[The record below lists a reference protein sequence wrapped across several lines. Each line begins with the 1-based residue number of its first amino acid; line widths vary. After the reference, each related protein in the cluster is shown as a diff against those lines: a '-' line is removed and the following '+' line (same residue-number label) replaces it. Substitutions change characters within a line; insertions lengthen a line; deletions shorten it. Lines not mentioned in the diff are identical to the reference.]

1 MSSAAVVVRNNQFLK
16 GPVMKI
22 MRWLSILV
30 LSAILMS
37 CASHPPINAAA
48 GSERPVITS
57 EHGTYR
63 IGVDDVL
70 QVDVWKNPDLSVRE
84 PVRPDGKITVPLV
97 GDVQAGGRTPMDV
110 ASEIRKDLAAY
121 IRDPNVTVIVVKLRS
136 NEFLSR
142 VRVTGAV
149 NKPITMPYRPGMT
162 VLDAVLEAGG
172 TNSFAAPDGTR
183 LYRHVGQKVETFHID
198 LGDIL
203 KRGDLQSN
211 MLLQPGDVI
220 TVPERLF

>member
-1 MSSAAVVVRNNQFLK
+1 MNA
-16 GPVMKI
+16 
-22 MRWLSILV
+22 MRWLLV
-30 LSAILMS
+30 LMCAVGLAS
-37 CASHPPINAAA
+37 CATHSPPVAASPA
-48 GSERPVITS
+48 GFERPVITS
-57 EHGTYR
+57 VQGTYR

-70 QVDVWKNPDLSVRE
+70 QIDVWKNPDLSVRE

-97 GDVQAGGRTPMDV
+97 GDVQAGGKTPMAV
-110 ASEIRKDLAAY
+110 AREIRTDLSAY

-142 VRVTGAV
+142 IRVTGAV
-149 NKPITMPYRPGMT
+149 NKPITIPYRPGMT

-172 TNSFAAPDGTR
+172 TNSFASPDGTK
-183 LYRHVGQKVETFHID
+183 LYRRDGQKVETFRID